1 MLVIILTELVFV
13 KERML
18 SMDKRKAII
27 ERIELLTDEQFEAL
41 IVLWSQ
47 QEQEFA
53 LSGQVERQ
61 TSPQP
66 AL

>member
-1 MLVIILTELVFV
+1 MFV
-13 KERML
+13 KRKDVEY
-18 SMDKRKAII
+18 MDKRKEII
-27 ERIELLTDEQFEAL
+27 ERIELLTDEQFEKL

-53 LSGQVERQ
+53 LSGQADRQ

>member
-1 MLVIILTELVFV
+1 MFV
-13 KERML
+13 KRKDVEY
-18 SMDKRKAII
+18 MDKRKEII

-53 LSGQVERQ
+53 LSGQAEHQ